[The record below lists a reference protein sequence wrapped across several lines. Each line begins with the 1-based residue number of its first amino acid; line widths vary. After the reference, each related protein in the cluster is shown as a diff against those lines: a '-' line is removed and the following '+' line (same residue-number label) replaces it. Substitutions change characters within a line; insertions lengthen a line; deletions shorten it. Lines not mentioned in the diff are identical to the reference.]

1 MKSNLIKQSNEI
13 TLSKQNLTKKQ
24 RDCFYLIVNEI
35 NNRKARNELI
45 DGTQLYKIE
54 IPTEK
59 IRKMCGVSHI
69 SEYSEIFKS
78 LTEKSVG
85 IAKGD
90 GFVWISLLAKSE
102 YNSRDSSISVY
113 VVSDLIPFFLEV
125 AKKFTVYD
133 IDVVVGF
140 RSSYTQR
147 FYEICS
153 MFASMGKFTMSL
165 SMLRER
171 FSITGYSNYSNLKM
185 RVIDAAKKEMDKYY
199 NEGKCD
205 IKFDYK
211 PSHFSGKQI
220 DELEFIVT
228 TRDVPQ
234 HTCDSVYYILAI
246 IKSISGKNEHY
257 LEYINSEI
265 RKLSK
270 KDADYLYERLKKM
283 KNIGELNY
291 SLANLILK
299 DYGINYE
306 AYKKESKESIIDG
319 IANSFNGTYI
329 TEREAKKCMFAE
341 INSNGKRRVVSHITK
356 KLSRGEKLYDF
367 EEYFRRKFIF
377 NEDNPKVKRNVEGR
391 KKVEESYDHF
401 GIEYI

>member
-13 TLSKQNLTKKQ
+13 TLSKQDLTKKQ

-35 NNRKARNELI
+35 NRRKIKNELI
-45 DGTQLYKIE
+45 DGAQLYKIE

-59 IRKMCGVSHI
+59 IRKMCGISHI
-69 SEYSEIFKS
+69 SEYSETFKS

-85 IAKGD
+85 IAKSD

-102 YNSRDSSISVY
+102 YKSGDSSVSVY
-113 VVSDLIPFFLEV
+113 IVNDLIPYFLEI

-133 IDVVVGF
+133 IDIVVGF

-147 FYEICS
+147 FYEICN

-171 FSITGYSNYSNLKM
+171 FNLVGYNNYSNLKA
-185 RVIDAAKKEMDKYY
+185 RVLNTAKKEMEKFY

-211 PSHFSGKQI
+211 PSHFIGKQV
-220 DELEFIVT
+220 DELEFTIT
-228 TRDVPQ
+228 TRDIPKC
-234 HTCDSVYYILAI
+234 TCDSVYLILAI

-257 LEYINSEI
+257 IEYVDSEI
-265 RKLSK
+265 RKLCK
-270 KDADYLYERLKKM
+270 KDADKLYERLKKM
-283 KNIGELNY
+283 KNIGELNHT
-291 SLANLILK
+291 LTNVILK
-299 DYGINYE
+299 DFGIDYE
-306 AYKKESKESIIDG
+306 AYKKESKESIVNG
-319 IANSFNGTYI
+319 IASNFNGTYI
-329 TEREAKKCMFAE
+329 TEKEARKCIYAE
-341 INSNGKRRVVSHITK
+341 INSNGERRIVSHIIK
-356 KLSRGEKLYDF
+356 KQSRGEKLYDF
-367 EEYFRRKFIF
+367 EEYFRRKLMF
-377 NEDNPKVKRNVEGR
+377 NETEPKVRRNVEGR
-391 KKVEESYDHF
+391 KKVEESYEQF